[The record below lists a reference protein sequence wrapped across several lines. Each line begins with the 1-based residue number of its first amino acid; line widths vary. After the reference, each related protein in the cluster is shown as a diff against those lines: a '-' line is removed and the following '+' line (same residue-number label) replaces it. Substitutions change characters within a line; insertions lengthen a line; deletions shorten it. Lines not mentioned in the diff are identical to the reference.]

1 MNGRNITRHTDAM
14 GTERK
19 KKGGAPSPPP
29 PLPGK
34 RESPKSTSNGYLS
47 LFLSSL
53 PSPLPLPSP
62 AATCLGVKKA
72 EGATEEEAEDHEIV
86 GKRAIRFHYPSHRGS
101 NFDAARNAQIYI
113 NLSGLSLAVL
123 SCEARKE
130 KRRREERGRRVGEGW
145 GGEGGVVHRAADF
158 FLSASVT
165 LISSFARAS
174 FINELGNIRSPGPG
188 CRHNQGIISLV

>member
-1 MNGRNITRHTDAM
+1 M
-14 GTERK
+14 GTERERK
-19 KKGGAPSPPP
+19 KRRSPPPPP

-34 RESPKSTSNGYLS
+34 RESPKSTSNGYLL

-53 PSPLPLPSP
+53 PLPPPPSLPSP
-62 AATCLGVKKA
+62 AAICLGVKKA
-72 EGATEEEAEDHEIV
+72 EEATEEEAEDHEIV

-123 SCEARKE
+123 SCEARK
-130 KRRREERGRRVGEGW
+130 KRRREERGRRGGVGR
-145 GGEGGVVHRAADF
+145 GGEGRRGGVHRAADF